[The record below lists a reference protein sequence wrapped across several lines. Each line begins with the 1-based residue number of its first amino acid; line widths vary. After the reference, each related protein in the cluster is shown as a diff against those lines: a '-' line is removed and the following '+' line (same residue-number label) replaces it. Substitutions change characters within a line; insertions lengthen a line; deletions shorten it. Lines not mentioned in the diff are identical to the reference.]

1 MYTKS
6 WKPSKIVDIPLLN
19 SVKISKKW
27 RKKRTSLKNAS
38 NECNAKWKALPML
51 KYNFE
56 AI

>member
-56 AI
+56 VI